1 MRVRQIRVAGLRSL
15 HRFERSLWDEWTNK
29 VPQDVLLIGPNGS
42 GKTTLLE
49 VVAALWENLA
59 EWARLKRVPK
69 LPDTHLLARCRLAAV
84 EIEGFAPPDAQAK
97 LFGEADSLWLMTG
110 EEAEF
115 QRLRQE
121 YPQSAFVGCVR
132 RGRGAGSGK
141 PRLEHPGEPWLNA
154 LDLALQDL
162 RLGNGGRFPG
172 IVFLESETR
181 RLLSPRGKP
190 EVFPDPPGF
199 RWLARYEATDRWPS
213 HLESA
218 LRNLKLSDEPAFA
231 AMLATING
239 LLRGKC
245 IERFD
250 QQSLMLMVEIEG
262 GATHT
267 LEELSSGERQCLIM
281 LFMVARWLRPG
292 GIVLI
297 DEPDLHLHRSL
308 LHGFIGCLREVVKE
322 RDGQLIIAS
331 HSTHLWQEYTRP
343 SQRVELGEMA
353 EVVE

>member
-1 MRVRQIRVAGLRSL
+1 VAGLRN
-15 HRFERSLWDEWTNK
+15 FQEFTRSLWDEWTNE

-49 VVAALWENLA
+49 VVATLWESLA
-59 EWARLKRVPK
+59 EWARLKRAPR

-84 EIEGFAPPDAQAK
+84 EIEGFALPDEQGR
-97 LFGEADSLWLMTG
+97 LFGEAASLWLVVG
-110 EEAEF
+110 EDAEY

-121 YPQSAFVGCVR
+121 YPQSVYVGCIR
-132 RGRGAGSGK
+132 RGRGQGSGK
-141 PRLEHPGEPWLNA
+141 PRLEHPGDAWLHG

-162 RLGNGGRFPG
+162 RLGNGGG
-172 IVFLESETR
+172 LSSMVFLESETR

-190 EVFPDPPGF
+190 DVYPDPPSF
-199 RWLARYEATDRWPS
+199 RWLARYEATDRWQS

-218 LRNLKLSDEPAFA
+218 LRNLKLSDEATFA
-231 AMLATING
+231 TMLATLDG
-239 LLRGKC
+239 LLRGKR

-250 QQSLMLMVEIEG
+250 PQSLRLMVDIEG
-262 GATHT
+262 GGTHT
-267 LEELSSGERQCLIM
+267 LDELSSGERQCLIM
-281 LFMVARWLRPG
+281 LFMVSRWLRSG
-292 GIVLI
+292 AVVLV

-308 LHGFIGCLREVVKE
+308 LHGFMGFLRKVVKE